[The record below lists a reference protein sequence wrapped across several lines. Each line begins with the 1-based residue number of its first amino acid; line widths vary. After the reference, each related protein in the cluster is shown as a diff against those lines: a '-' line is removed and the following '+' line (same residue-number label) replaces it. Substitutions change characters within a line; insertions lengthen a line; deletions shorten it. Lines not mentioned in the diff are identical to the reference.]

1 MKAELLEHTDT
12 EWVRT
17 VRIVYDNKSY
27 KVRIL
32 WSEFDGYQMLPGVYK
47 SDLYG
52 WRDLP
57 KTLRIQYDNVYEF
70 ISDLEYWQPLKE
82 TVNV

>member
-12 EWVRT
+12 EWIRT
-17 VRIVYDNKSY
+17 VRIIHDNKSY

-52 WRDLP
+52 WLDLP
-57 KTLRIQYDNVYEF
+57 ETLRIQYDNVYEF